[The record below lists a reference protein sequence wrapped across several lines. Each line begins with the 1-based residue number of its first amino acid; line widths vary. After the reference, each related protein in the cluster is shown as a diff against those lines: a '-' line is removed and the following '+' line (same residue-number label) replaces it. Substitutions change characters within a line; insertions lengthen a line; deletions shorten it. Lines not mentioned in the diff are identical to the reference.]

1 MTMMGAGG
9 RGGGA
14 RGMADDSVLRAQ
26 IDAAPEVPHLWRRI
40 GGLFVPYRPQLITAI
55 VLVLI
60 TAALGVAPALLTQQ
74 AFDKG
79 LFPVDG
85 GGPNLVALWW
95 IIGAMVAVLFL
106 NAGITVWQTW
116 LTAKV
121 GNSVTADLRVRLFN
135 RLQQMELAFFAKTKT
150 GEVQSRLQNDVGG
163 VANVLQNTFTS
174 IVGNIVTTIASVTAM
189 FVLSWQLAI
198 LSLVL
203 LPPLILLQ
211 RRVGQRRARIATKTQ
226 QSLANMTAMTQEQ
239 LSVSGVLLTKTLGR
253 EAAAT
258 TEYEEANRYQ
268 VRLQLA
274 QAMAG
279 QRFFAFVSVVMAL
292 IPVAIY
298 VVTGYLITGGA
309 AITAGTI
316 VAFTSVNGQ
325 LRRPLLGLMRTGLD
339 IQTSKALFARIFEYL
354 DLVPEIEDAPGA
366 IPVSQA
372 PGPRGRI
379 EFQDVVFRYPDA
391 APDTRP
397 TLQGVSFTADPGQHV
412 AFVGPSGAGKTTV
425 LYLAPRLYEAH
436 GGSVLFAGADVR
448 TLTQE
453 SIIDDVGIVSQETY
467 LFHATIRENLLYA
480 KPGATEEELI
490 AACQAANIHH
500 IIAGFEHGYDT
511 IVGERGYRLSG
522 GEKQRIA
529 IARVLLKDP
538 PVLLLDEAT
547 SALDTVSERVVQE
560 ALDEAARGRTVLS
573 IAHRLSTV
581 MGADVIHVLEAG
593 QIVES
598 GTHSE
603 LLAAGGLYAELAAQ
617 QVAASQILGTE
628 AEIEA
633 SVGGGLMAAFA
644 DRRADRAPEGSVAED
659 AVSTLTAS
667 VPLLDGD
674 AGDQRVYPAEG

>member
-339 IQTSKALFARIFEYL
+339 IQTSKALFARIFESLELRPAIVDPAEPEPL
-354 DLVPEIEDAPGA
+354 DEARVGE
-366 IPVSQA
+366 V
-372 PGPRGRI
+372 
-379 EFQDVVFRYPDA
+379 EFRDVVFRYPDQRA
-391 APDTRP
+391 EEPA
-397 TLQGVSFTADPGQHV
+397 TLRGVSFHARPGEFV
-412 AFVGPSGAGKTTV
+412 AFVGASGAGKSTIA
-425 LYLAPRLYEAH
+425 YLAARLYDATD
-436 GGSVLFAGADVR
+436 GVVAFAGTDVKALRRADIVAN
-448 TLTQE
+448 
-453 SIIDDVGIVSQETY
+453 VGMVSQESY
-467 LFHATIRENLLYA
+467 LVHATIAENLRLA
-480 KPGATEEELI
+480 KPDATLEELETACRKASIHEQI
-490 AACQAANIHH
+490 ASFPDA
-500 IIAGFEHGYDT
+500 YDT
-511 IVGERGYRLSG
+511 VVGERGYRLSG

-538 PVLLLDEAT
+538 AVLVLDEAT
-547 SALDTVSERVVQE
+547 SALDAVSERHVQ
-560 ALDEAARGRTVLS
+560 AAIDEAARGRTVIS
-573 IAHRLSTV
+573 IAHRLSTIRD
-581 MGADVIHVLEAG
+581 ADVIHVLDRGE
-593 QIVES
+593 IVERGS
-598 GTHSE
+598 HDE
-603 LLAAGGLYAELAAQ
+603 LLAGGGAYARLYAE
-617 QVAASQILGTE
+617 SGE
-628 AEIEA
+628 
-633 SVGGGLMAAFA
+633 
-644 DRRADRAPEGSVAED
+644 
-659 AVSTLTAS
+659 
-667 VPLLDGD
+667 
-674 AGDQRVYPAEG
+674 

>member
-211 RRVGQRRARIATKTQ
+211 RRARIATKTQ

-354 DLVPEIEDAPGA
+354 ELRPAIVDPAEPEPLDEARVGE
-366 IPVSQA
+366 V
-372 PGPRGRI
+372 
-379 EFQDVVFRYPDA
+379 EFRDVVFRYPDQRA
-391 APDTRP
+391 EEPA
-397 TLQGVSFTADPGQHV
+397 TLRGVSFHARPGEFV
-412 AFVGPSGAGKTTV
+412 AFVGASGAGKSTIA
-425 LYLAPRLYEAH
+425 YLAARLYDATD
-436 GGSVLFAGADVR
+436 GVVAFAGTDVKALRRADIVAN
-448 TLTQE
+448 
-453 SIIDDVGIVSQETY
+453 VGMVSQESY
-467 LFHATIRENLLYA
+467 LVHATIAENLRLA
-480 KPGATEEELI
+480 KPDATLEELETACRKASIHEQI
-490 AACQAANIHH
+490 ASFPDA
-500 IIAGFEHGYDT
+500 YDT
-511 IVGERGYRLSG
+511 VVGERGYRLSG

-538 PVLLLDEAT
+538 AVLVLDEAT
-547 SALDTVSERVVQE
+547 SALDAVSERHVQ
-560 ALDEAARGRTVLS
+560 AAIDEAARGRTVIS
-573 IAHRLSTV
+573 IAHRLSTIRD
-581 MGADVIHVLEAG
+581 ADVIHVLDRGE
-593 QIVES
+593 IVERGS
-598 GTHSE
+598 HDE
-603 LLAAGGLYAELAAQ
+603 LLAGGGAYARLYAE
-617 QVAASQILGTE
+617 SGE
-628 AEIEA
+628 
-633 SVGGGLMAAFA
+633 
-644 DRRADRAPEGSVAED
+644 
-659 AVSTLTAS
+659 
-667 VPLLDGD
+667 
-674 AGDQRVYPAEG
+674 

>member
-354 DLVPEIEDAPGA
+354 ELRPAIVDPAEPEPLDEARVGE
-366 IPVSQA
+366 V
-372 PGPRGRI
+372 
-379 EFQDVVFRYPDA
+379 EFRDVVFRYPDQRA
-391 APDTRP
+391 EEPA
-397 TLQGVSFTADPGQHV
+397 TLRGVSFHARPGEFV
-412 AFVGPSGAGKTTV
+412 AFVGASGAGKSTIA
-425 LYLAPRLYEAH
+425 YLAARLYDATD
-436 GGSVLFAGADVR
+436 GVVAFAGTDVKALRRADIVAN
-448 TLTQE
+448 
-453 SIIDDVGIVSQETY
+453 VGMVSQESY
-467 LFHATIRENLLYA
+467 LVHATIAENLRLA
-480 KPGATEEELI
+480 KPDATLEELETACRKASIHEQI
-490 AACQAANIHH
+490 ASFPDA
-500 IIAGFEHGYDT
+500 YDT
-511 IVGERGYRLSG
+511 VVGERGYRLSG

-538 PVLLLDEAT
+538 AVLVLDEAT
-547 SALDTVSERVVQE
+547 SALDAVSERHVQ
-560 ALDEAARGRTVLS
+560 AAIDEAARGRTVIS
-573 IAHRLSTV
+573 IAHRLSTIRD
-581 MGADVIHVLEAG
+581 ADVIHVLDRGE
-593 QIVES
+593 IVERGS
-598 GTHSE
+598 HDE
-603 LLAAGGLYAELAAQ
+603 LLAGGGAYARLYAE
-617 QVAASQILGTE
+617 SGE
-628 AEIEA
+628 
-633 SVGGGLMAAFA
+633 
-644 DRRADRAPEGSVAED
+644 
-659 AVSTLTAS
+659 
-667 VPLLDGD
+667 
-674 AGDQRVYPAEG
+674 